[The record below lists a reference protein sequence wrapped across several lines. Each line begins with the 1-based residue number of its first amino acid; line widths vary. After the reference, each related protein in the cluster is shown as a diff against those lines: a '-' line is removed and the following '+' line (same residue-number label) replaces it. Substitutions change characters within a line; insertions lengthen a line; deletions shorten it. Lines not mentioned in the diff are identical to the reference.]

1 MECLLLYIKETISVY
16 TYLGRMCK
24 NLQFLKNVSKQATY
38 FAHDMDTT
46 NALLM

>member
-1 MECLLLYIKETISVY
+1 
-16 TYLGRMCK
+16 MCK